1 MVKCQTMQWV
11 LYLVLLI
18 LAWGIGIL
26 MLLYLP
32 VRRFILRKDVY
43 KAISL
48 ENSNF
53 CFLIC
58 SFFFN
63 LLLYLMLHLTWF
75 GWDENWWGRR
85 KDFQY
90 LVLGPTFLLYYLN
103 SKCFFSI
110 FFVSIPFHKT
120 KPYLNVWFCGCVAL
134 VTRPVP
140 FSCFGVLK
148 KEKHVLLHSI
158 ADVVIEQGDGICSFL
173 MCCSLDGFFLPYY
186 TLSLQNM
193 PNIH

>member
-1 MVKCQTMQWV
+1 
-11 LYLVLLI
+11 
-18 LAWGIGIL
+18 
-26 MLLYLP
+26 
-32 VRRFILRKDVY
+32 
-43 KAISL
+43 
-48 ENSNF
+48 
-53 CFLIC
+53 
-58 SFFFN
+58 
-63 LLLYLMLHLTWF
+63 MLHLPWF

-158 ADVVIEQGDGICSFL
+158 ADVVIEQGDDICSFL
-173 MCCSLDGFFLPYY
+173 MCCSLDGFFYRTTPSLSKICLIYTSLRIFFPNYTCFKLFTEVGIWHPDFPSSFFFINKFIYY
-186 TLSLQNM
+186 
-193 PNIH
+193 